1 MAEEVS
7 SVAAAVAADPSLS
20 AAHGQLLADRS
31 IQFDLPTYHPPPP
44 SPPPDWLRALLEA
57 IGHAIGNTLSAITPV
72 FPYIFYGG
80 LALVVALLIYYL
92 VRGIMGA
99 RWQFGRKPKP
109 AEPSTAPDWR
119 PDEAVAKVLLEDADR
134 LAAEGRFA
142 EAAHLLL
149 HRSLNDVR
157 AYRPRALRPAV
168 TSRELAVSEALPG
181 PARQAF
187 SHIAEVVERSYFG
200 GRAVDKAAYADCRRS
215 YEAFAFPTV
224 WA

>member
-1 MAEEVS
+1 MAEVGS
-7 SVAAAVAADPSLS
+7 TVAAAAADPDLS
-20 AAHGQLLADRS
+20 AAHRQLLADRS
-31 IQFDLPTYHPPPP
+31 IQFDLPTFRPPPP
-44 SPPPDWLRALLEA
+44 PQTPEWLRALFDA
-57 IGHAIGNTLSAITPV
+57 IAHAIQNTLSFVSPV
-72 FPYIFYGG
+72 LPYIFYGG
-80 LALVVALLIYYL
+80 LALVVALLLFFLI
-92 VRGIMGA
+92 RGLMGA
-99 RWQFGRKPKP
+99 RWSFGRKPKP
-109 AEPSTAPDWR
+109 VASTTPADWR
-119 PDEAVAKVLLEDADR
+119 PDETAAKILLEDADR

-157 AYRPRALRPAV
+157 AFRPRALRPAV

-200 GRAVDKAAYADCRRS
+200 DRAVDQSAYADCRRS